1 MGNFV
6 SGITPIMTIF
16 IPSATSTV
24 DGKLNATSMG
34 APELH
39 LTCVKVVGS
48 LNGCVGCGSSPGT
61 TGMSSIVRPTMQL
74 AIVTAVAVVALMPI

>member
-16 IPSATSTV
+16 FPSATSTV
-24 DGKLNATSMG
+24 DGNINANSMG

-48 LNGCVGCGSSPGT
+48 LNGCVGCGSSLGII
-61 TGMSSIVRPTMQL
+61 GVSSIIRPTVQL
-74 AIVTAVAVVALMPI
+74 AIVTIMAVVALIPI